1 MKPDQLDNAS
11 ELEEQQRQAAISN
24 VLNQPTLPKT
34 GFCLW
39 CNEPT
44 ISSEQSFC
52 DADCA
57 GDYHKAARMKGR

>member
-1 MKPDQLDNAS
+1 MTSDILDKAS
-11 ELEEQQRQAAISN
+11 ELEEIQRQAAISN
-24 VLNQPTLPKT
+24 VLKQPSLPKT
-34 GFCLW
+34 GFFLW

-57 GDYHKAARMKGR
+57 GDWHKAARMKGR